1 MAARKAFYV
10 PPRVKPEKM
19 ESSITPTVIGSTSS
33 LSCTALVEANS
44 DDEIV
49 ALYLSQLDSAGRPRY
64 SPRTLESYRRDIKRY
79 RLFLDQGRL
88 AEVSLE
94 DSQSFIRWLKEPPG
108 ELVDLERRWPIN
120 HPQWRPFYGGGLSG
134 VAIKQQLASLKAFY
148 RWLSDVGYVQR
159 NPFALIKSTAPANPD
174 RPKRQLYR
182 EDLQAV
188 ADYLQQV
195 QESTPRLAR
204 QRWLWFGYLLSGLR
218 LSELIGHTTGHLYSE
233 QSGGQ
238 KIWMIAVIG
247 KGRSEP
253 DPHPL
258 PDLFMQELWRYRCSL
273 ALDAW
278 PAEPQPLV
286 LSLSGRHGM
295 TCRSS
300 AYKEFKQLIQQVAE
314 AQRLAGHYDI
324 AARLGSASTHWLRH
338 SFVTTLLDLSTDIP
352 SVSSLARHRNIST
365 TMAYDH
371 SELPTLKSLLDRL
384 ATAVEPAS
392 SPTDERTS

>member
-1 MAARKAFYV
+1 
-10 PPRVKPEKM
+10 
-19 ESSITPTVIGSTSS
+19 
-33 LSCTALVEANS
+33 
-44 DDEIV
+44 
-49 ALYLSQLDSAGRPRY
+49 
-64 SPRTLESYRRDIKRY
+64 
-79 RLFLDQGRL
+79 
-88 AEVSLE
+88 
-94 DSQSFIRWLKEPPG
+94 
-108 ELVDLERRWPIN
+108 
-120 HPQWRPFYGGGLSG
+120 
-134 VAIKQQLASLKAFY
+134 
-148 RWLSDVGYVQR
+148 
-159 NPFALIKSTAPANPD
+159 
-174 RPKRQLYR
+174 
-182 EDLQAV
+182 
-188 ADYLQQV
+188 
-195 QESTPRLAR
+195 
-204 QRWLWFGYLLSGLR
+204 
-218 LSELIGHTTGHLYSE
+218 
-233 QSGGQ
+233 
-238 KIWMIAVIG
+238 
-247 KGRSEP
+247 
-253 DPHPL
+253 
-258 PDLFMQELWRYRCSL
+258 MQELWRYRCSL